1 MTKEL
6 NQIGAEQAEIILK
19 LYELRRENVMRASRD
34 LLMKEF
40 WPSSFDDVQAVMSNM
55 DHPLNAAYRQVATYW
70 EMVYSLAR
78 YGAVN
83 ADFLAES
90 NGEGLFFFAKIEPYV
105 EQIRASGWP
114 MAFRNTEWLI
124 ENSKVASERSQFL
137 RDRVAAMQKR

>member
-1 MTKEL
+1 MT
-6 NQIGAEQAEIILK
+6 NDSTQIGPEQAEIILK

-40 WPSSFDDVQAVMSNM
+40 WPSSFEDVQAVMTDM
-55 DHPLNAAYRQVATYW
+55 DNPLNAAYRQVSTYW

-105 EQIRASGWP
+105 KQIRTSGWP
-114 MAFRNTEWLI
+114 MAFRNTEWLV
-124 ENSKVASERSQFL
+124 ENSKVAAERSKFL
-137 RDRVAAMQKR
+137 RDRVAAMQRR

>member
-1 MTKEL
+1 MTKDL
-6 NQIGAEQAEIILK
+6 NQIGADQAEIILK

>member
-40 WPSSFDDVQAVMSNM
+40 WPSSFEDIQTVMTNM

-124 ENSKVASERSQFL
+124 ENSKVASERSRFL